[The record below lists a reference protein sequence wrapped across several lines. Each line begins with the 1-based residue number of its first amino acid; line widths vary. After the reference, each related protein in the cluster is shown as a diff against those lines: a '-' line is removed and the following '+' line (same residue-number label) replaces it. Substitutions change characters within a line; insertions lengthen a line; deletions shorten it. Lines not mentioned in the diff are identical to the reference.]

1 MIVSMSLMCDATDAL
16 QPVLKSGTHR
26 FDHLLAWMD
35 RTGWAR
41 LEHLA
46 MVAGACLAILWS
58 VKLLSHAVRKAV
70 DDGDD
75 STTSDAERRAETLG
89 SVLNNTARILA
100 VVFFLLMTL
109 QEFGVN
115 IGPLV
120 AGAGIAGVALGFGAQ
135 SLVKDVISGFFL
147 LMENQFGVGDI
158 ISVDEKHTGT
168 VERMTLRVTQI
179 RDAEGK
185 AHFIPNGSVVR
196 VVVLSKEFARAQVDV
211 GVSYDADFD
220 AAIELLQR
228 IGQKLSEEW
237 PDRVLEP
244 TQVLGVEALGDSA
257 VTLRTL
263 TKTAP
268 AKQWEVARELRKRI
282 LVAFREA
289 GIEIPYPQQ
298 VVRLRRE
305 PEG

>member
-1 MIVSMSLMCDATDAL
+1 MSL
-16 QPVLKSGTHR
+16 QPLLKTETRR
-26 FDHLLAWMD
+26 FDHFLAWMD
-35 RTGWAR
+35 RTGWSR
-41 LEHLA
+41 LEHLL
-46 MVAGACLAILWS
+46 MVALACLAILWS
-58 VKLLSHAVRKAV
+58 VKLVSRAVRRAV
-70 DDGDD
+70 DDGNAEV
-75 STTSDAERRAETLG
+75 TSDAERRADTLG
-89 SVLNNTARILA
+89 SVLNNTARVLA

-179 RDAEGK
+179 RDSEGK

-196 VVVLSKEFARAQVDV
+196 VVVLSKEFARAKVEV
-211 GVSYDADFD
+211 GVGYDTDID
-220 AAIELLQR
+220 AAIALLTR
-228 IGQKLSEEW
+228 IGQELAEAW

-244 TQVLGVEALGDSA
+244 TQVLGVEDLGESA

-268 AKQWEVARELRKRI
+268 AKQWEVARELRRRI
-282 LVAFREA
+282 LMAFREA
-289 GIEIPYPQQ
+289 GIDIPYPQR
-298 VVRLRRE
+298 VIHHRGDAA
-305 PEG
+305 PSTAGTKD